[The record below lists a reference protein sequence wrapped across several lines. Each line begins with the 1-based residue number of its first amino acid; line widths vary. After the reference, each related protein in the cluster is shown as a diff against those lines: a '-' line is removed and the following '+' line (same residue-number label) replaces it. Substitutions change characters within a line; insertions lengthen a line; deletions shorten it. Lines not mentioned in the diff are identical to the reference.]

1 MPLETI
7 RWNDCPLCASFGAR
21 QVNLCSDVPVMNKIE
36 LLICVFLP
44 MLSGSCWTR
53 YSRAQK
59 HFPTLLL
66 WGRCLNQLFHINE
79 ELKASRATGLRK
91 SHFLVI
97 AFLDAPPIF
106 KEGRKVTHASSKR
119 FVIQ

>member
-7 RWNDCPLCASFGAR
+7 RWNDCPLCASFRAR

-44 MLSGSCWTR
+44 MLSGSGWTR

-66 WGRCLNQLFHINE
+66 LGRCWKQLFHINE
-79 ELKASRATGLRK
+79 EVTASRAFEMRK
-91 SHFLVI
+91 SHFLAI
-97 AFLDAPPIF
+97 ALLDVLPIL
-106 KEGRKVTHASSKR
+106 EERRKVTHASSKR
-119 FVIQ
+119 FIIQ

>member
-7 RWNDCPLCASFGAR
+7 RWNDRPLCASFGASR
-21 QVNLCSDVPVMNKIE
+21 LNLCSDFPVTPQVE

-66 WGRCLNQLFHINE
+66 SGRCWSQLFHINE
-79 ELKASRATGLRK
+79 ELKASRAFEMRK
-91 SHFLVI
+91 SHFLAI
-97 AFLDAPPIF
+97 APLDVSPIL
-106 KEGRKVTHASSKR
+106 EERRKVTHASSKR
-119 FVIQ
+119 FVIR